1 MEFTE
6 MKNKNPNI
14 QGAFLLANCPAVF
27 LSYFHCGFVMKYKA
41 GKYKDHNEQYKS
53 AEWVGQFTTFL
64 SAPPPPPL
72 AHG

>member
-1 MEFTE
+1 

-41 GKYKDHNEQYKS
+41 DKYKDPNEPNKS
-53 AEWVGQFTTFL
+53 AE
-64 SAPPPPPL
+64 
-72 AHG
+72 

>member
-27 LSYFHCGFVMKYKA
+27 LSYFHCGFVMS
-41 GKYKDHNEQYKS
+41 YKDHNEQYKS
-53 AEWVGQFTTFL
+53 AEL
-64 SAPPPPPL
+64 SRAIYYSE
-72 AHG
+72 